1 MNEISRVTTTLMA
14 DYVCVCVCVGVARH
28 IAPKVICVRAHFLQ
42 LQFASSSSGGNICKS
57 LTQPKRVYKPTTK
70 TTAITHIQLHC
81 KHTHIHTRTHAH
93 TLGRLS
99 VNETQLTWRMIY

>member
-1 MNEISRVTTTLMA
+1 MGSCERNFESNDHFDGGL
-14 DYVCVCVCVGVARH
+14 CVRVCVGVARH

-70 TTAITHIQLHC
+70 TTAITHIQLHY
-81 KHTHIHTRTHAH
+81 KHTHAYTHARTHTHSAVW
-93 TLGRLS
+93 LCMKLS
-99 VNETQLTWRMIY
+99 LRGA